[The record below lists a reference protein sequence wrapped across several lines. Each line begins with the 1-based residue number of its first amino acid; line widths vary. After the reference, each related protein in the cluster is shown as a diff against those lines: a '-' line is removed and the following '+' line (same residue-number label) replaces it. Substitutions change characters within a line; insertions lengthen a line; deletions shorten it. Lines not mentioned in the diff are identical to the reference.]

1 MERFRS
7 LILCIILVV
16 FATANYAQPIRK
28 RQPTVRKTVTHKN
41 YYALAIKAIKANN
54 LAELDANIKH
64 IGNIDS
70 LIAADN
76 YHAYTLLGYALLY
89 KNKTATQKLIEK
101 KADIGCVCS
110 DDVFTFDALYMAIN
124 NADMNLVKQLLALGT
139 NPNQPYNEDGLC
151 PLMMCCDLNNVPM
164 ASLLLESGAKADG
177 VGNLGGDNV
186 SFPLI
191 VAVEKKNTNMVQL
204 LLKHGAKRNVKNNTG
219 QTPISIAR
227 SQKLVKIVKM
237 LEKR

>member
-1 MERFRS
+1 
-7 LILCIILVV
+7 
-16 FATANYAQPIRK
+16 
-28 RQPTVRKTVTHKN
+28 
-41 YYALAIKAIKANN
+41 
-54 LAELDANIKH
+54 
-64 IGNIDS
+64 
-70 LIAADN
+70 
-76 YHAYTLLGYALLY
+76 
-89 KNKTATQKLIEK
+89 
-101 KADIGCVCS
+101 
-110 DDVFTFDALYMAIN
+110 
-124 NADMNLVKQLLALGT
+124 
-139 NPNQPYNEDGLC
+139 
-151 PLMMCCDLNNVPM
+151 M

-227 SQKLVKIVKM
+227 SQKSAKIVKM

>member
-7 LILCIILVV
+7 LILCIILVA

-89 KNKTATQKLIEK
+89 KNKTATQKLIER

-124 NADMNLVKQLLALGT
+124 NADIYLVKQLLALGT

-177 VGNLGGDNV
+177 GGDNV

>member
-7 LILCIILVV
+7 LILCIILVA

-89 KNKTATQKLIEK
+89 KNKTATQKLIER

-124 NADMNLVKQLLALGT
+124 NADIYLVKQLLALGT

-151 PLMMCCDLNNVPM
+151 PLTMCCDLNNVPM

-177 VGNLGGDNV
+177 VGDNV

>member
-7 LILCIILVV
+7 LILCIILVA

-28 RQPTVRKTVTHKN
+28 RQSTVRKTVTHKN

-89 KNKTATQKLIEK
+89 KNKTATQKLIER
-101 KADIGCVCS
+101 KADIL
-110 DDVFTFDALYMAIN
+110 FIWL
-124 NADMNLVKQLLALGT
+124 
-139 NPNQPYNEDGLC
+139 
-151 PLMMCCDLNNVPM
+151 
-164 ASLLLESGAKADG
+164 
-177 VGNLGGDNV
+177 
-186 SFPLI
+186 
-191 VAVEKKNTNMVQL
+191 
-204 LLKHGAKRNVKNNTG
+204 
-219 QTPISIAR
+219 
-227 SQKLVKIVKM
+227 
-237 LEKR
+237 

>member
-7 LILCIILVV
+7 LILCIILVA

-76 YHAYTLLGYALLY
+76 YHAYTLLGYSLLY
-89 KNKTATQKLIEK
+89 KNKTATQKLIER

-110 DDVFTFDALYMAIN
+110 DDVFMYDALLYRHC
-124 NADMNLVKQLLALGT
+124 L
-139 NPNQPYNEDGLC
+139 
-151 PLMMCCDLNNVPM
+151 
-164 ASLLLESGAKADG
+164 
-177 VGNLGGDNV
+177 
-186 SFPLI
+186 
-191 VAVEKKNTNMVQL
+191 
-204 LLKHGAKRNVKNNTG
+204 
-219 QTPISIAR
+219 
-227 SQKLVKIVKM
+227 
-237 LEKR
+237 